1 MENLGKDCA
10 YSDSSP
16 QSSAAHEEY
25 AVPDV
30 IITRRLRDR
39 EQLRK
44 RKMEAQEKDFIQWVL
59 SDQKKRQR
67 RRRGARRGRRRQA
80 VVEINPELEQ
90 ELDPEASSQEEAEP
104 EHPESAPPEPVHQEQ
119 SPLLTT
125 QDMVGGMQLGV
136 VERELA
142 DRSQDSAAMSVPGE
156 KKRPLTARH
165 ATLSCHGK
173 QPFCIPRTGALHT
186 SPGPSP
192 EILKRASI
200 RAAFIFLLPLNP
212 AGIYPL

>member
-16 QSSAAHEEY
+16 RSSGAHEEY

-44 RKMEAQEKDFIQWVL
+44 RKMEAREKDFIQWVL
-59 SDQKKRQR
+59 SDQKKRQK
-67 RRRGARRGRRRQA
+67 RRRGARRGRRHQA
-80 VVEINPELEQ
+80 VVEINPEPEQ
-90 ELDPEASSQEEAEP
+90 ELDPEPNPQEEAEP
-104 EHPESAPPEPVHQEQ
+104 VHPESAPPEPVHQEQ
-119 SPLLTT
+119 SPMLTT

-142 DRSQDSAAMSVPGE
+142 DRSQDPAGEEEALKPGE
-156 KKRPLTARH
+156 AET
-165 ATLSCHGK
+165 
-173 QPFCIPRTGALHT
+173 
-186 SPGPSP
+186 P
-192 EILKRASI
+192 EA
-200 RAAFIFLLPLNP
+200 
-212 AGIYPL
+212 

>member
-16 QSSAAHEEY
+16 RSSAAHEEY

-44 RKMEAQEKDFIQWVL
+44 RKMEAREKDFIQWVL

-80 VVEINPELEQ
+80 VVEINPEPEQ
-90 ELDPEASSQEEAEP
+90 ELDPEPSSQEEAEP

-119 SPLLTT
+119 SPMLTT

-142 DRSQDSAAMSVPGE
+142 DRSQD
-156 KKRPLTARH
+156 
-165 ATLSCHGK
+165 
-173 QPFCIPRTGALHT
+173 
-186 SPGPSP
+186 
-192 EILKRASI
+192 
-200 RAAFIFLLPLNP
+200 P
-212 AGIYPL
+212 AGEEEALEPAEAETPEA